1 MGCGSACGVLT
12 EIAWMLLA
20 KEGQDMH
27 QKYTID
33 TWESVRY
40 NTYHASK
47 RICARKGNMVSWTDI
62 ISM

>member
-40 NTYHASK
+40 ILETGIHGGLCWVYQL
-47 RICARKGNMVSWTDI
+47 
-62 ISM
+62 